1 MCKNYFIAIKIC
13 IFLFKALISEQIE
26 KPVSK
31 LLERNVRGKK
41 KKERNV
47 SFNVYSDTK
56 KWN

>member
-31 LLERNVRGKK
+31 LLERNVRGEKK
-41 KKERNV
+41 RKKEM
-47 SFNVYSDTK
+47 
-56 KWN
+56 